1 MNEIKTSEIS
11 ELQQAGY
18 TYWDFY
24 KEAFGHRPRHIDTS
38 NWTLEDFNR
47 EFESL
52 AVICQQNS
60 AQRDLDELAAA
71 KVFESRVATM
81 IEVEGHDRLTAI
93 RAIAK
98 AEGATNDPEY
108 LCFLLRLPY
117 SYFAGDFF

>member
-24 KEAFGHRPRHIDTS
+24 KEAFGFRPRDVDTS
-38 NWTLEDFNR
+38 TWTLEDFHR

-52 AVICQQNS
+52 AAICQQNAVQS
-60 AQRDLDELAAA
+60 GLDEAAA
-71 KVFESRVATM
+71 VVAFESRVATM
-81 IEVEGHDRLTAI
+81 IEVEGHDRLTAL

-98 AEGATNDPEY
+98 AEDATNDPEY
-108 LCFLLRLPY
+108 LCFLLGLPY
-117 SYFAGDFF
+117 KYFAGDFF

>member
-24 KEAFGHRPRHIDTS
+24 KEAFGFRPRDVDTS
-38 NWTLEDFNR
+38 TWTLEDFHR

-52 AVICQQNS
+52 AAICQQNAVQS
-60 AQRDLDELAAA
+60 DLDEAAA
-71 KVFESRVATM
+71 VVAFAKV
-81 IEVEGHDRLTAI
+81 
-93 RAIAK
+93 
-98 AEGATNDPEY
+98 EGATNDPEY
-108 LCFLLRLPY
+108 LCFLLGLPY